1 MTRVLAAVLVLMQF
15 RPVAL
20 VAGCI
25 IDSHA
30 AAACAMM
37 TVRTAPPPSRHHA
50 PVPAPPIPCG
60 DCAALPLCNAGAVAI
75 LPAVIEPR
83 TALAPIP
90 GIFSSASAQPRAVDL
105 AAPPVPPPNA

>member
-1 MTRVLAAVLVLMQF
+1 MTRALTAVLMLVQF
-15 RPVAL
+15 RPIAVRAACL
-20 VAGCI
+20 
-25 IDSHA
+25 IDSRGA
-30 AAACAMM
+30 ETCAMM
-37 TVRTAPPPSRHHA
+37 TMPLHSRHHA
-50 PVPAPPIPCG
+50 PVPTPMLPCG
-60 DCAALPLCNAGAVAI
+60 DCPATPQCDVGAIAI

>member
-1 MTRVLAAVLVLMQF
+1 MTRALTAVLMLVQF
-15 RPVAL
+15 RPIAVRAACL
-20 VAGCI
+20 
-25 IDSHA
+25 IDSRGTET
-30 AAACAMM
+30 CAMM
-37 TVRTAPPPSRHHA
+37 TMPLHSRHHA
-50 PVPAPPIPCG
+50 PVPTPMLPCG
-60 DCAALPLCNAGAVAI
+60 DCPATPQCDVGAIAL